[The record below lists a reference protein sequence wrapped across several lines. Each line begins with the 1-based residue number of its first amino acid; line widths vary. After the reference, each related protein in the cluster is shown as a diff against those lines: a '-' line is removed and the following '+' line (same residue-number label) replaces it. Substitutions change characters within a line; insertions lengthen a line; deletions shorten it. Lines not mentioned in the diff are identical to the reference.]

1 MQEEDACDLK
11 TGAVMV
17 AEAPAVAASAVPSVS
32 EVAARSSPGRQK
44 SVSSVERGVLD
55 LLGSSPKSSHSPAG
69 HGSVGFMIS
78 QHHPFRIVSVI
89 HGGPTQKCGL
99 VFEGDVLQAIDG
111 VKVVGKTIEA
121 VRRAIAGPLDTAV
134 VLALLGP
141 GNDVK
146 NVRLFRAAQI

>member
-17 AEAPAVAASAVPSVS
+17 AEAPAVALAVHSAS
-32 EVAARSSPGRQK
+32 EVAARSSPVPQK
-44 SVSSVERGVLD
+44 SVSSLERGVLD
-55 LLGSSPKSSHSPAG
+55 LFGSSPKSSHSPAG
-69 HGSVGFMIS
+69 HGSVGFRIS

-89 HGGPTQKCGL
+89 HGGPAQKCGL

-121 VRRAIAGPLDTAV
+121 VRRAIAGPPDTAV

-146 NVRLFRAAQI
+146 NVRLFRAARV